1 MAYGECVVVSGPQL
15 SSANIRVV
23 ALVDGKPA
31 KDVQV
36 SVFLFVGAHSE
47 ALYTL
52 VTDDKGVAV
61 PPELA
66 AGTYHIEASTWRAT
80 PYDLDIIVPMDG
92 RVTPIAYSMNM
103 QSDASLRKMSM
114 NLKARVVPS
123 TVLRMFSGIVY
134 DPSGASVS
142 GATVE
147 VWKMNADGELIAAQG
162 RCNHWERRQILV
174 GLGGWPVFRHF
185 SRARIPQK
193 DCGLFELPQTIR
205 RRVHR
210 CPSLSPLTLP
220 AAKTNV
226 VNTY

>member
-66 AGTYHIEASTWRAT
+66 PGTYHIEASTWRAT

-103 QSDASLRKMSM
+103 QSDTSLRKMSM
-114 NLKARVVPS
+114 NLKAGMVPS
-123 TVLRMFSGIVY
+123 TVLGKFSGVVY

-147 VWKMNADGELIAAQG
+147 VWRMNADGQLIAAQG
-162 RCNHWERRQILV
+162 RVNTGSDGKFSLDLADGPYFAIFREPGFRRKIV
-174 GLGGWPVFRHF
+174 GFKVAASDSSQG
-185 SRARIPQK
+185 STA
-193 DCGLFELPQTIR
+193 
-205 RRVHR
+205 
-210 CPSLSPLTLP
+210 PLTVTLDIGSC
-220 AAKTNV
+220 
-226 VNTY
+226 